1 MILQCKSYDIA
12 FAQNCYTLCPEDST
26 NKNNACGHHFAMTTS
41 VENNYSQ
48 TSTAVQM
55 EHTCGSLVLHKS
67 HPINL
72 SYLLTLVSHELHS
85 NFLLALNQL

>member
-1 MILQCKSYDIA
+1 MLLHLPKTVPIKITPVVITLRFPQA
-12 FAQNCYTLCPEDST
+12 F
-26 NKNNACGHHFAMTTS
+26 KNNHS
-41 VENNYSQ
+41 KS
-48 TSTAVQM
+48 STAVQM